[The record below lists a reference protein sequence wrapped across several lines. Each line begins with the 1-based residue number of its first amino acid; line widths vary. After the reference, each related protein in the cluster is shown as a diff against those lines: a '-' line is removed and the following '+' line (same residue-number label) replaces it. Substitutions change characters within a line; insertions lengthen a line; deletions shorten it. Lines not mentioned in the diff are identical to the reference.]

1 MKFQFTLRL
10 VFVTTAI
17 VLGGIISYKVANGL
31 SDFDKA
37 LVILLIV
44 LGAGFVAIMVLVF
57 SPHRWRVNVGMV
69 IVSTMAG
76 IYVCE
81 GILWIYA
88 PRSEFPV
95 RSEERPVWWLAEKS
109 GLAADRRTKFEVILD
124 EKKRGQSL
132 LPSSLPSNWIY
143 SNDLAS
149 GAEPL
154 MPLGDVSKQQV
165 IVCNESGRWMRPQT
179 DEHGFNNPRGSFNTD
194 VDVLILGDSYAF
206 GWCVDQHETIAGRL
220 RDKGLKTVSLGFAGV
235 GPLYSLAALKEYGA
249 YLRPRNTFFLYFE
262 GNDPI
267 DLMFEKQSSSLM
279 RYLENDQFHQDLIH
293 RQTEIDLLLRKS
305 MVATVQR
312 QISQIEAI
320 KADRR
325 STEVKLQDITWI
337 DNLIR
342 LPNNFAK
349 LWQLR
354 SRIFTG
360 RWGSRC
366 TSDCF
371 PAEMPIEFFTRILS
385 AMQDRIKSW
394 GGDLHFVYLT
404 DSTRF
409 SFPRTAN
416 WRHRQVVL
424 LAVEKLDIPIID
436 FVPILSKHPDP
447 RGLFPFR
454 RDAHFSGKGYAYI
467 ADYLQDAVDN
477 EQPTNSILMR

>member
-10 VFVTTAI
+10 VFLTTAI

-81 GILWIYA
+81 GILWIYS

-220 RDKGLKTVSLGFAGV
+220 RDKGLKTVSLGFGGV

-267 DLMFEKQSSSLM
+267 DLMLEKQSSSLM

-293 RQTEIDLLLRKS
+293 RQTEIDLLLR
-305 MVATVQR
+305 
-312 QISQIEAI
+312 
-320 KADRR
+320 
-325 STEVKLQDITWI
+325 
-337 DNLIR
+337 
-342 LPNNFAK
+342 
-349 LWQLR
+349 
-354 SRIFTG
+354 IFTG
-360 RWGSRC
+360 RWRSRC

-404 DSTRF
+404 DSIRF
-409 SFPRTAN
+409 SFPRTPN

-447 RGLFPFR
+447 RELFPFR
-454 RDAHFSGKGYAYI
+454 RDTHFSGKGYAYI